1 MAVRRHPRHDCEPGN
16 GRAVQLHA
24 RGVTPDVTAATHS
37 VPKKKAPAGTGAQ
50 EYPNPS
56 VSPNGHAAKAGR
68 RGGSLP
74 RAIRSRCPSGHS
86 IRHPTFRTTTRV
98 CARTRHG
105 FYSGGIVPT
114 AGAELPLS
122 AHAPPPAAI
131 PRAALSVFGP
141 ESPPWNL
148 QRRFRARRRPHG
160 MDDFGEYVR
169 RTSAS
174 TCDDGASD
182 GRVRLRQFSRNWNK
196 KIFTVFTPCP
206 LPAPSG
212 AEKINPRGSKR

>member
-1 MAVRRHPRHDCEPGN
+1 MGTLPRRVDAGEACP
-16 GRAVQLHA
+16 A
-24 RGVTPDVTAATHS
+24 RSGPVARAATLLDT
-37 VPKKKAPAGTGAQ
+37 PLFGQ
-50 EYPNPS
+50 
-56 VSPNGHAAKAGR
+56 
-68 RGGSLP
+68 L
-74 RAIRSRCPSGHS
+74 RA
-86 IRHPTFRTTTRV
+86 
-98 CARTRHG
+98 CARARVMG
-105 FYSGGIVPT
+105 FTP
-114 AGAELPLS
+114 AELF
-122 AHAPPPAAI
+122 PPPALSCRY
-131 PRAALSVFGP
+131 PRTARPRLLSRARPSAVFGP